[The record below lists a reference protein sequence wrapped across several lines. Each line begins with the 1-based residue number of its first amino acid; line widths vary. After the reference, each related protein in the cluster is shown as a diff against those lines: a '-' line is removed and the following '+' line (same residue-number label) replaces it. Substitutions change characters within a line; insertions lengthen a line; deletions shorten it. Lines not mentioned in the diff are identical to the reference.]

1 MTISVQAAAAALEA
15 ALELQLPVEHQC
27 ELRVALCEVQA
38 RMFALLGG
46 KGLDVPAVQG
56 DGGDGAV
63 LQWQRKAQL
72 CLSLLVQIRECTQQ
86 AASLLPLLQQISP
99 SGVAARSSVR

>member
-1 MTISVQAAAAALEA
+1 VLAIAAQAAAASLEA

-27 ELRVALCEVQA
+27 ELRVALCEAQA

-46 KGLDVPAVQG
+46 KGLDVPAMG
-56 DGGDGAV
+56 SEGGDAA
-63 LQWQRKAQL
+63 LWQRRAQL
-72 CLSLLVQIRECTQQ
+72 CLSSLVQMRECAQQ

-99 SGVAARSSVR
+99 SGAAASRSFS